1 LLQQQILVK
10 EMKQVIKKT
19 IKEAKNINDE
29 PLIYTLLVDGN
40 NLMKISSVD
49 KRMNGKGEE
58 YGIVFQFLWQ
68 LHKLLQVKDYNFV
81 YVMLDGEKSGQLR
94 YNFYQDY
101 KANRDK
107 NYELSGSKSEYD
119 KQIDAYVKKVLDY
132 SRNKHKQQET
142 VRGETEEESFER
154 QKLILKQILEEL
166 FVRVCEYDEVEGDD
180 LIAHYVKNK
189 KSNERVVIVSG
200 DRDLTQLINDEVCVY
215 IPSLKKYI
223 SPKNHIQELGYT
235 HENVLI
241 KKILC
246 GDSSDNIKGI
256 KGMGDKTFFSLFPD
270 AKTKKYTLD
279 DIFVETK
286 KNIEERL
293 KNKQKPL
300 QVTENILNKVTLGS
314 QGDKIYEINDKI
326 INLSNP
332 LLTKEAKE
340 ELDNIMYAPLDPE
353 GRDLKNIY
361 QIIQENEMNDM
372 LDEKKFGNLF
382 AAFYKLIDTEKKY
395 FKNI

>member
-1 LLQQQILVK
+1 
-10 EMKQVIKKT
+10 MKQVIKKT

-132 SRNKHKQQET
+132 SRNKKKEQEPT
-142 VRGETEEESFER
+142 KGETEEESFER

-215 IPSLKKYI
+215 IPSLKSI
-223 SPKNHIQELGYT
+223 IQL
-235 HENVLI
+235 
-241 KKILC
+241 
-246 GDSSDNIKGI
+246 
-256 KGMGDKTFFSLFPD
+256 
-270 AKTKKYTLD
+270 
-279 DIFVETK
+279 
-286 KNIEERL
+286 
-293 KNKQKPL
+293 
-300 QVTENILNKVTLGS
+300 
-314 QGDKIYEINDKI
+314 KI
-326 INLSNP
+326 I
-332 LLTKEAKE
+332 
-340 ELDNIMYAPLDPE
+340 Y
-353 GRDLKNIY
+353 KN
-361 QIIQENEMNDM
+361 
-372 LDEKKFGNLF
+372 
-382 AAFYKLIDTEKKY
+382 
-395 FKNI
+395 

>member
-1 LLQQQILVK
+1 
-10 EMKQVIKKT
+10 MKQVIKKT

-180 LIAHYVKNK
+180 LIAHYVNNK

>member
-1 LLQQQILVK
+1 
-10 EMKQVIKKT
+10 MKQVIKKT

-332 LLTKEAKE
+332 LLTKGAKE

>member
-1 LLQQQILVK
+1 
-10 EMKQVIKKT
+10 
-19 IKEAKNINDE
+19 
-29 PLIYTLLVDGN
+29 
-40 NLMKISSVD
+40 
-49 KRMNGKGEE
+49 
-58 YGIVFQFLWQ
+58 
-68 LHKLLQVKDYNFV
+68 
-81 YVMLDGEKSGQLR
+81 
-94 YNFYQDY
+94 
-101 KANRDK
+101 
-107 NYELSGSKSEYD
+107 
-119 KQIDAYVKKVLDY
+119 
-132 SRNKHKQQET
+132 
-142 VRGETEEESFER
+142 
-154 QKLILKQILEEL
+154 
-166 FVRVCEYDEVEGDD
+166 
-180 LIAHYVKNK
+180 
-189 KSNERVVIVSG
+189 
-200 DRDLTQLINDEVCVY
+200 
-215 IPSLKKYI
+215 
-223 SPKNHIQELGYT
+223 
-235 HENVLI
+235 
-241 KKILC
+241 
-246 GDSSDNIKGI
+246 
-256 KGMGDKTFFSLFPD
+256 MGDKTFFSLFPD

>member
-1 LLQQQILVK
+1 
-10 EMKQVIKKT
+10 MKQVIKKV
-19 IKEAKNINDE
+19 IKEANNINDT

-40 NLMKISSVD
+40 NLMKIASVD

-132 SRNKHKQQET
+132 SRNKQKIQET

-180 LIAHYVKNK
+180 LIAYYVKHK
-189 KSNERVVIVSG
+189 KDNERVVIVSG
-200 DRDLTQLINDEVCVY
+200 DRDLTQLINDEVCIY

-256 KGMGDKTFFSLFPD
+256 KGMGEKTFFNLFPD

-286 KNIEERL
+286 KNIEERV

-300 QVTENILNKVTLGS
+300 QVTENILNKVTLGC
-314 QGDKIYEINDKI
+314 QGTDIYEINDKI

-332 LLTKEAKE
+332 LLTKESID
-340 ELDNIMYAPLDPE
+340 ELNMIMYAPLDPD

-361 QIIQENEMNDM
+361 MIIHENEMNDM
-372 LDEKKFGNLF
+372 LDENKFGNLF
-382 AAFYKLIDTEKKY
+382 AAFDKLIDNEKKY
-395 FKNI
+395 FKNC

>member
-1 LLQQQILVK
+1 
-10 EMKQVIKKT
+10 MKQVIKKT

-107 NYELSGSKSEYD
+107 NYELSSSKSEYD

-180 LIAHYVKNK
+180 LIAHYIKNK

-314 QGDKIYEINDKI
+314 QGDKIYEINEKI

>member
-1 LLQQQILVK
+1 
-10 EMKQVIKKT
+10 MKQVIKKT

-49 KRMNGKGEE
+49 KRMNGRGEE

-314 QGDKIYEINDKI
+314 QGDKIYEINEKI

>member
-1 LLQQQILVK
+1 
-10 EMKQVIKKT
+10 MKQVIKKV
-19 IKEAKNINDE
+19 IKEANNINDT

-40 NLMKISSVD
+40 NLMKIASVD

-132 SRNKHKQQET
+132 SRNKQKTQET

-180 LIAHYVKNK
+180 LIAYYVKHK
-189 KSNERVVIVSG
+189 KDNERVVIVSG
-200 DRDLTQLINDEVCVY
+200 DRDLTQLINDEVCIY

-256 KGMGDKTFFSLFPD
+256 KGMGEKTFFNLFPD

-286 KNIEERL
+286 KNIEERV

-300 QVTENILNKVTLGS
+300 QVTENILNKVTLGC
-314 QGDKIYEINDKI
+314 QGTDIYEINDKI

-332 LLTKEAKE
+332 LLTKESID
-340 ELDNIMYAPLDPE
+340 ELNMIMYAPLDPD

-361 QIIQENEMNDM
+361 MIIHENEMNDM
-372 LDEKKFGNLF
+372 IDENKFGNLF
-382 AAFYKLIDTEKKY
+382 SAFDKLIDNEKKY
-395 FKNI
+395 FKNC

>member
-1 LLQQQILVK
+1 
-10 EMKQVIKKT
+10 MKQVIKKT

-49 KRMNGKGEE
+49 KRMNGRGEE

-132 SRNKHKQQET
+132 SRNKHKQQEI

-314 QGDKIYEINDKI
+314 QGDKIYEINEKI

>member
-1 LLQQQILVK
+1 
-10 EMKQVIKKT
+10 MKQVIKKV
-19 IKEAKNINDE
+19 IKEANNINDT

-40 NLMKISSVD
+40 NLMKIASVD

-132 SRNKHKQQET
+132 SRNKQKTQET

-180 LIAHYVKNK
+180 LIAYYVKHK
-189 KSNERVVIVSG
+189 KDNERVVIVSG
-200 DRDLTQLINDEVCVY
+200 DRDLTQLINDEVCIY

-256 KGMGDKTFFSLFPD
+256 KGMGEKTFFNLFPD

-286 KNIEERL
+286 KNIEERV

-300 QVTENILNKVTLGS
+300 QVTENILNKVTLGC
-314 QGDKIYEINDKI
+314 QGTDIYEINDKI

-332 LLTKEAKE
+332 LLTKESID
-340 ELDNIMYAPLDPE
+340 ELNMIMYAPLDPD

-361 QIIQENEMNDM
+361 MIIHENEMNDM
-372 LDEKKFGNLF
+372 LDENKFGNLF
-382 AAFYKLIDTEKKY
+382 SAFDKLIDNEKKY
-395 FKNI
+395 FKNC

>member
-1 LLQQQILVK
+1 
-10 EMKQVIKKT
+10 MKQVIKKT

-395 FKNI
+395 FKKQ

>member
-49 KRMNGKGEE
+49 KRLNGKGEE

>member
-1 LLQQQILVK
+1 
-10 EMKQVIKKT
+10 MKQVIKKV
-19 IKEAKNINDE
+19 IKEANNINDT

-40 NLMKISSVD
+40 NLMKIASVD

-81 YVMLDGEKSGQLR
+81 YVMFDGEKSGQLR

-132 SRNKHKQQET
+132 SRNKQKTQET

-180 LIAHYVKNK
+180 LIAYYVKHK
-189 KSNERVVIVSG
+189 KDNERVVIVSG

-256 KGMGDKTFFSLFPD
+256 KGMGEKTFFNLFPD

-286 KNIEERL
+286 KNIEERV

-300 QVTENILNKVTLGS
+300 QVTENILNKVTLGC
-314 QGDKIYEINDKI
+314 QGTDIYEINDKI

-332 LLTKEAKE
+332 LLTKESID
-340 ELDNIMYAPLDPE
+340 ELNMIMYAPLDPD

-361 QIIQENEMNDM
+361 MIIHENEMNDM
-372 LDEKKFGNLF
+372 IDENKFGNLF
-382 AAFYKLIDTEKKY
+382 SAFDKLIDNEKKY
-395 FKNI
+395 FKNC

>member
-1 LLQQQILVK
+1 
-10 EMKQVIKKT
+10 MKQVIKKT

-154 QKLILKQILEEL
+154 QKIILKQILEEL

-314 QGDKIYEINDKI
+314 QGDKIYEINEKI

>member
-1 LLQQQILVK
+1 
-10 EMKQVIKKT
+10 MKQVIKKT
-19 IKEAKNINDE
+19 IKESKNINDE

-395 FKNI
+395 FKNL

>member
-1 LLQQQILVK
+1 
-10 EMKQVIKKT
+10 MKQVIKKT

-119 KQIDAYVKKVLDY
+119 KQIDAYVNKVLDY

>member
-1 LLQQQILVK
+1 
-10 EMKQVIKKT
+10 MKQVIKKT

-200 DRDLTQLINDEVCVY
+200 DRDLTQLINDEVCIY

-314 QGDKIYEINDKI
+314 QGDKIYEINEKI

>member
-1 LLQQQILVK
+1 
-10 EMKQVIKKT
+10 MKQVIKKT

-200 DRDLTQLINDEVCVY
+200 DRDLTQLINDEVCIY

-314 QGDKIYEINDKI
+314 QGDKIYEINEKI
-326 INLSNP
+326 INLNNP

>member
-1 LLQQQILVK
+1 
-10 EMKQVIKKT
+10 MKQVIKKT

-154 QKLILKQILEEL
+154 QKIILKQILEEL

-189 KSNERVVIVSG
+189 KSNERVVIISG

-314 QGDKIYEINDKI
+314 QGDKIYEINEKI

-332 LLTKEAKE
+332 LLNKEAKE

>member
-1 LLQQQILVK
+1 
-10 EMKQVIKKT
+10 MKQVIKKT
-19 IKEAKNINDE
+19 IKESKNINDE

-107 NYELSGSKSEYD
+107 NYDLSGSKSEYD

>member
-1 LLQQQILVK
+1 
-10 EMKQVIKKT
+10 MKQVIKKT

-395 FKNI
+395 FKNL

>member
-1 LLQQQILVK
+1 
-10 EMKQVIKKT
+10 MKQVIKKT
-19 IKEAKNINDE
+19 IKESKNINDE

>member
-1 LLQQQILVK
+1 
-10 EMKQVIKKT
+10 MKQVIKKT
-19 IKEAKNINDE
+19 IKDAKNINDE

-189 KSNERVVIVSG
+189 KSNEMVVIVSG

-395 FKNI
+395 FKKQ

>member
-1 LLQQQILVK
+1 
-10 EMKQVIKKT
+10 MKQVIKKT
-19 IKEAKNINDE
+19 IKDAKNINDE

-180 LIAHYVKNK
+180 LIAHYIKNK

-395 FKNI
+395 FKKQ

>member
-1 LLQQQILVK
+1 
-10 EMKQVIKKT
+10 MKQVIKKT

-286 KNIEERL
+286 KNIEERI

>member
-1 LLQQQILVK
+1 
-10 EMKQVIKKT
+10 MKQVIKKT

-132 SRNKHKQQET
+132 SRNKQKTQET

-189 KSNERVVIVSG
+189 KSNERVVIISG

>member
-1 LLQQQILVK
+1 
-10 EMKQVIKKT
+10 MKQVIKKT

-154 QKLILKQILEEL
+154 QKIILKQILEEL

-200 DRDLTQLINDEVCVY
+200 DRDLTQLINDEVCIY

-314 QGDKIYEINDKI
+314 QGDKIYEINEKI

>member
-1 LLQQQILVK
+1 
-10 EMKQVIKKT
+10 M
-19 IKEAKNINDE
+19 
-29 PLIYTLLVDGN
+29 
-40 NLMKISSVD
+40 
-49 KRMNGKGEE
+49 
-58 YGIVFQFLWQ
+58 
-68 LHKLLQVKDYNFV
+68 
-81 YVMLDGEKSGQLR
+81 
-94 YNFYQDY
+94 
-101 KANRDK
+101 
-107 NYELSGSKSEYD
+107 
-119 KQIDAYVKKVLDY
+119 
-132 SRNKHKQQET
+132 
-142 VRGETEEESFER
+142 
-154 QKLILKQILEEL
+154 
-166 FVRVCEYDEVEGDD
+166 EGDD

>member
-1 LLQQQILVK
+1 
-10 EMKQVIKKT
+10 MKQVIKKT

-132 SRNKHKQQET
+132 SRNKYKQQET

-166 FVRVCEYDEVEGDD
+166 FIRVCEYDEVEGDD

-314 QGDKIYEINDKI
+314 QGDKIYEINEKI

-340 ELDNIMYAPLDPE
+340 ELDNIMHAPLDPE

>member
-1 LLQQQILVK
+1 
-10 EMKQVIKKT
+10 MKQVIKKT
-19 IKEAKNINDE
+19 IKESKNINDE

-49 KRMNGKGEE
+49 KRLNGKGEE

-154 QKLILKQILEEL
+154 QKIILKQILEEL

-200 DRDLTQLINDEVCVY
+200 DRDLTQLINDEVCIY

-314 QGDKIYEINDKI
+314 QGDKIYEINEKI

-395 FKNI
+395 FKYI

>member
-1 LLQQQILVK
+1 
-10 EMKQVIKKT
+10 MKQVIKKT

-180 LIAHYVKNK
+180 LIAHYIKNK

-314 QGDKIYEINDKI
+314 QGDKIYEINEKI